1 MLEFAL
7 AALVIELT
15 PGPNMT
21 WLAVLGSS
29 RGRNAALA
37 AVAGIAIG
45 LSLAAAIAG
54 TSLAAVFSQYPQLFL
69 ALRWLGTLYLLYLA
83 WDAWRDAD
91 GASAPSASNAR
102 QAFRQGLITNILNP
116 KAYLFY
122 IAVLP
127 NFVERGANVVS
138 QLVLLSAIYVAI
150 ATSIHAGIALLS
162 GSLADWLASSPQA
175 VVIRKALAVIIAAA
189 SIWFFFSTGVMK

>member
-7 AALVIELT
+7 AALLIELT

-45 LSLAAAIAG
+45 LTVAAAIAG
-54 TSLAAVFSQYPQLFL
+54 TSLATVFSQYPQLFL

-150 ATSIHAGIALLS
+150 ATSIHAGIAVLS

-175 VVIRKALAVIIAAA
+175 VVIRKALAVVIAAA